1 MTLNQDDYVRR
12 QLRRMK
18 AYDATGFTAKE
29 AADRHGADSGNT
41 NTSITALMHWV
52 NETQKALTNEK
63 LDGVARARLGE
74 LLITTCRYLSEREA
88 TSRRVL
94 NASVDAEQEG

>member
-1 MTLNQDDYVRR
+1 MTFNHDDYVQR

-18 AYDATGFTAKE
+18 AADASGFTAKE
-29 AADRHGADSGNT
+29 AADQHGADSGNT
-41 NTSITALMHWV
+41 NIGIAALMNWV
-52 NETQKALTNEK
+52 TETQKALKNEK

-94 NASVDAEQEG
+94 NAATDSEKEG

>member
-1 MTLNQDDYVRR
+1 MTFNQDDYVRR

-18 AYDATGFTAKE
+18 ASDASGFTAKE
-29 AADRHGADSGNT
+29 AADRHNTDSGNT
-41 NTSITALMHWV
+41 NISVTALMNWV
-52 NETQKALTNEK
+52 TETQKALTNEK

-88 TSRRVL
+88 NSRRVL
-94 NASVDAEQEG
+94 NAATDSEKEG